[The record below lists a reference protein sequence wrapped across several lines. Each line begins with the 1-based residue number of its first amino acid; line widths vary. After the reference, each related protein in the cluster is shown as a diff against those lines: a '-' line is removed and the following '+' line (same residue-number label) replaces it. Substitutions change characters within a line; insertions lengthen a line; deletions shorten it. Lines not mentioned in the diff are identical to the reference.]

1 MNGCVCD
8 GGVEVG
14 GMFCPVV
21 PSLLCGRTS
30 PGTPTWPL
38 GPCALQS
45 PTPATTRHRFLNSSP
60 ADHLPTCLLASSQ
73 QLIWTIAY
81 LPALVRARRPACASS
96 SSTVTPPTTSK
107 LRTKYPLASRPHLIW
122 TYRSSLEWETPVKL
136 ANEAGSWSGRHT
148 VRPACQTC
156 AGLSHKSKLSSQKNT
171 FILPFLHLLVSFA
184 SDWAVLRL
192 PVPCDLVEFMSAGT
206 FLTKY

>member
-1 MNGCVCD
+1 MSKKSQSGWVAYLGQWHVPVRCPRCALPACLPASKKNDSPGIALTATVCTGHHFHIQGQAYLKKMWRQKARQRCRKGLRGAEIWIMNGCVCD

-45 PTPATTRHRFLNSSP
+45 PTPATTRHRLLNSSP

-81 LPALVRARRPACASS
+81 LPALARVSQPCKS
-96 SSTVTPPTTSK
+96 
-107 LRTKYPLASRPHLIW
+107 LINCCPSN
-122 TYRSSLEWETPVKL
+122 YL
-136 ANEAGSWSGRHT
+136 
-148 VRPACQTC
+148 QTED
-156 AGLSHKSKLSSQKNT
+156 K
-171 FILPFLHLLVSFA
+171 
-184 SDWAVLRL
+184 
-192 PVPCDLVEFMSAGT
+192 VPSN
-206 FLTKY
+206 

>member
-1 MNGCVCD
+1 
-8 GGVEVG
+8 
-14 GMFCPVV
+14 MFCPVV

-81 LPALVRARRPACASS
+81 LPALVWARQPCCASP
-96 SSTVTPPTTSK
+96 SSTVAPPTTSK
-107 LRTKYPLASRPHLIW
+107 LRTKYPLASRPHLNLHKVS
-122 TYRSSLEWETPVKL
+122 RVRNTPVKL

-148 VRPACQTC
+148 VRAACQTC
-156 AGLSHKSKLSSQKNT
+156 TGLSHKSKLSSRKNT
-171 FILPFLHLLVSFA
+171 FAVIFPFACFFCVRLGC
-184 SDWAVLRL
+184 VL
-192 PVPCDLVEFMSAGT
+192 C
-206 FLTKY
+206 

>member
-1 MNGCVCD
+1 MQEGIEGGRNLDHEWFVCD

-60 ADHLPTCLLASSQ
+60 ADHLPTCLLVASSQ

-81 LPALVRARRPACASS
+81 LPVLVLARRPCCASP
-96 SSTVTPPTTSK
+96 SSTVAPPTTSK
-107 LRTKYPLASRPHLIW
+107 LRTKYPLASRPHLNLHKVSRVRN
-122 TYRSSLEWETPVKL
+122 TCETRKRSRILLWPAHSESRVPNLCRLEPQIKAFLPEKYLYPAISPFACFFCIRL
-136 ANEAGSWSGRHT
+136 GCAEA
-148 VRPACQTC
+148 
-156 AGLSHKSKLSSQKNT
+156 SS
-171 FILPFLHLLVSFA
+171 A
-184 SDWAVLRL
+184 
-192 PVPCDLVEFMSAGT
+192 M
-206 FLTKY
+206 

>member
-1 MNGCVCD
+1 MVPLLLRHRGLHNVKKSQSGWVAYLGQWHVPVRCPPGALLACLPASKKNDSPGIAHCDRLHRPPFPYSGPSCLKEKVEKITGQRCRRGLRGEVIWIMNGCVCD

-45 PTPATTRHRFLNSSP
+45 PTPATTRHRLLNSSP

-81 LPALVRARRPACASS
+81 LPALVWAR
-96 SSTVTPPTTSK
+96 
-107 LRTKYPLASRPHLIW
+107 
-122 TYRSSLEWETPVKL
+122 
-136 ANEAGSWSGRHT
+136 
-148 VRPACQTC
+148 
-156 AGLSHKSKLSSQKNT
+156 
-171 FILPFLHLLVSFA
+171 
-184 SDWAVLRL
+184 
-192 PVPCDLVEFMSAGT
+192 
-206 FLTKY
+206 